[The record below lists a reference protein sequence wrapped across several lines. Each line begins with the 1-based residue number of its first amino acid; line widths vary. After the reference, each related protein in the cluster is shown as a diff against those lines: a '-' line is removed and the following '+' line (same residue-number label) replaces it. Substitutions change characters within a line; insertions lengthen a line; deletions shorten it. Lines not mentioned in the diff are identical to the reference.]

1 MNDHSIFSFHGN
13 LQVSSP
19 GEPKRFYFCSSNP
32 LRYQGRTQPRYQQ
45 RLVVGTPEAG
55 DQKPQRARKRIQTRL
70 FVFLQVN
77 FISVSSTILPL
88 WRFSPESFQGFPLP
102 FFLAL
107 EVSSWAYRASS
118 GRVLTRSQSLLY
130 VHQHLLSWASPL
142 VTPHRRLPRLVHTP
156 SAGQATVRAGH
167 SASFSSFFPGFLS
180 FLPKHV
186 LLLKLEGK
194 VIKILLFKCIFSIAE
209 CCFSVLKVYFW
220 GGKRAG
226 FRISSR

>member
-1 MNDHSIFSFHGN
+1 MGNQIPFLLICFCQGSWLYWAVYFILLSCFISTCCFQRFGSPSSNENQGKKILRGRGPLAAFVRVAFPAFTWEQPPSKPSMNDHSIFSFHGN

-88 WRFSPESFQGFPLP
+88 
-102 FFLAL
+102 
-107 EVSSWAYRASS
+107 
-118 GRVLTRSQSLLY
+118 
-130 VHQHLLSWASPL
+130 
-142 VTPHRRLPRLVHTP
+142 
-156 SAGQATVRAGH
+156 
-167 SASFSSFFPGFLS
+167 
-180 FLPKHV
+180 
-186 LLLKLEGK
+186 
-194 VIKILLFKCIFSIAE
+194 
-209 CCFSVLKVYFW
+209 
-220 GGKRAG
+220 
-226 FRISSR
+226 